1 MTEAP
6 IVVVGAGLVGLASA
20 FYLVERERE
29 VVVVERSGEG
39 DTPGASHGNAGG
51 IAVTEC
57 VPAAVPGLWRR
68 VPGWTL
74 DPLGPLHV
82 RPGQLPRLVP
92 WLAAFLRAGRMGE
105 VRRIARALADLNAQV
120 YPALVPMLERV
131 GLADHLHRSGA
142 LVLYRDAAARDVDAL
157 EWELKR
163 DNGVAFEFVGR
174 DAIAEL
180 EPAVGPAM
188 TAGVLQPDWSN
199 VSDPA
204 DIVRGLHAH
213 LAARGVSFQRG
224 EAAGI
229 LRRDGRA
236 AGVVLAGGQE
246 VRGSAV
252 VLATGA
258 WTRAL
263 APDRVL
269 IESERGYNTTLP
281 RPGIEIR
288 RQLTFGAEKF
298 VATPL
303 SVGIRIGGAAEFAGL
318 HAAPNY
324 RRAEALLRL
333 ARRVLPGLGTSGGT
347 AWMGLRPAT
356 PDSLPVI
363 GPSPSTPGLFYAFGH
378 GHLGLTQSAPT
389 GRAIADLVTGQAPAF
404 DLAPF
409 SAARF
414 ARRA

>member
-1 MTEAP
+1 MTDAP
-6 IVVVGAGLVGLASA
+6 IVVVGAGIVGLASA
-20 FYLVERERE
+20 FHLAERGRA
-29 VVVVERSGEG
+29 VAVVERSGAG
-39 DTPGASHGNAGG
+39 DISAPSFGNAGG
-51 IAVTEC
+51 VAVTEC

-82 RPGQLPRLVP
+82 RPAQLPRLVP
-92 WLAAFLRAGRMGE
+92 WLAAFLRAGRIGE
-105 VRRIARALADLNAQV
+105 VRRIARALADLNAAV
-120 YPALVPMLERV
+120 YPALVPMLDRI
-131 GLADHLHRSGA
+131 GLSGHLHRDGA
-142 LVLYRDAAARDVDAL
+142 LVLYRDAAARDADAL

-163 DNGVAFEFVGR
+163 DNGIRFEFVDRG
-174 DAIAEL
+174 AITEL

-188 TAGVLQPDWSN
+188 TAGVLQPDWST

-204 DIVRGLHAH
+204 AIVRGLRSH
-213 LAARGVSFQRG
+213 LAAREVAFHRG
-224 EAAGI
+224 EV
-229 LRRDGRA
+229 RRVLDADGCA
-236 AGVVLAGGQE
+236 AGVALADGRNVG
-246 VRGSAV
+246 GSAV

-281 RPGIEIR
+281 HPGVQIR

-303 SVGIRIGGAAEFAGL
+303 SVGLRIGGAAEFAGL
-318 HAAPNY
+318 HAPANY
-324 RRAEALLRL
+324 RRSEALLKL
-333 ARRVLPGLGTSGGT
+333 ARRVLPKLDGTGGT
-347 AWMGLRPAT
+347 VWMGQRPAT

-363 GPSPSTPGLFYAFGH
+363 GESPRLPGLFYAFGH

-389 GRAIADLVTGQAPAF
+389 GRAIADLLTGQRPPV

-409 SAARF
+409 SVARF
-414 ARRA
+414 SRA